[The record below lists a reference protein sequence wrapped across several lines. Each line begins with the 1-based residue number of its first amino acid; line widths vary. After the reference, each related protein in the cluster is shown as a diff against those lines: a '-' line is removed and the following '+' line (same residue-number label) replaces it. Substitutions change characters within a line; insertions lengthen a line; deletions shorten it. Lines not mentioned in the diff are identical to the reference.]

1 MIQGNKG
8 GVSIRLELHSTSVCF
23 INAHLAAHVEECERR
38 NQDFHDIIARLSFA
52 NFMPPKTI
60 KHHECVLNTLSS
72 LFIRQCYNNNSINKV
87 RFSFWIFF
95 SLFFLLCSQIFWLG
109 DLNYRLVG
117 VECSSAK
124 EMIDKGHWADL
135 WPYDQLKQMQKE
147 GRAFLGFSEAQL
159 DFKPTYKYAN
169 GSDEWDE

>member
-1 MIQGNKG
+1 MFQGNKG
-8 GVSIRLELHSTSVCF
+8 GVSIRLDLHSTSVCF

-38 NQDFHDIIARLSFA
+38 NQDFHDIISRLSFA

-60 KHHECVLNTLSS
+60 KHHEYVTQEFNDINYLESKSFLHFYLNS
-72 LFIRQCYNNNSINKV
+72 
-87 RFSFWIFF
+87 
-95 SLFFLLCSQIFWLG
+95 SQIYWLG

-117 VECSSAK
+117 VDCSVAK
-124 EMIDKGHWADL
+124 ERIDKGFWVDL
-135 WPYDQLKQMQKE
+135 WPYDQLKQMQQE
-147 GRAFLGFSEAQL
+147 SRAFLGFSEAPL